1 MKRTMI
7 ASATAVVAM
16 AGGVATA
23 APADAAVV
31 GANNLVNV
39 QLTNILNHN
48 QVALQVPIN
57 AAANICGVTVG
68 VLAAGLANGPVTCNA
83 RGVQVPTVTLMQ

>member
-7 ASATAVVAM
+7 ASATALVAM

-57 AAANICGVTVG
+57 AAANICGVTVA
-68 VLAAGLANGPVTCNA
+68 VLSAGLANGPVRCAA
-83 RGVQVPTVTLMQ
+83 RGNQVPTVTLMQ

>member
-16 AGGVATA
+16 AGGVAVA

-31 GANNLVNV
+31 AAGNLVNV
-39 QLTNILNHN
+39 QLTNVLNHN

-83 RGVQVPTVTLMQ
+83 RGVQVPTVTQMQ